1 MITTGRAW
9 RRAAHLMREREVE
22 GGEGEWEGEG
32 GREEEREE
40 GEEGERE
47 GDREEGRGE
56 REGQGEREE
65 GQEGE
70 AEGGGEKRKRE
81 KRSRR
86 GGGGSLIA
94 YQGRHRQMVHALGSE
109 PQEIILGKTNQKQG
123 KILTMSN
130 SKVSCREERSV
141 YSHQWTRSR
150 RPSRIISRY
159 GTPSKRHKWTID
171 FCCGEWSLFSPF

>member
-1 MITTGRAW
+1 MDT
-9 RRAAHLMREREVE
+9 HLLTLGLGEAKYLYDHHRESMEE
-22 GGEGEWEGEG
+22 SCSPHEGEG
-32 GREEEREE
+32 GGRGRGGVRGRGREREE

-70 AEGGGEKRKRE
+70 AGGGGEKRKRE

-109 PQEIILGKTNQKQG
+109 PQEIILGKTNPKQG

-141 YSHQWTRSR
+141 
-150 RPSRIISRY
+150 
-159 GTPSKRHKWTID
+159 
-171 FCCGEWSLFSPF
+171 